1 MTDLRK
7 AAEMALEAL
16 EWHEEQLRQ
25 DNRQTRKAIEA
36 LRQALAQPEQ
46 AEIKQGWDVDTLLDK
61 QEPVAWVEVHDTVNG
76 AYEFHGMNL
85 LPKGRHHL
93 FTAPPSK
100 PINFLV
106 NGTRYKIRH
115 QGYYGCSIVGL
126 PEDLN
131 GQWVALVDATDDK
144 HLQCTAPPS
153 KPWVS
158 LSDERI
164 AEIVREAA
172 KGSAINRDG
181 STSHR
186 VARAIE
192 AASKEL
198 NHG

>member
-1 MTDLRK
+1 MQTEEYSDGYYQGYQDGWD
-7 AAEMALEAL
+7 AALEPA
-16 EWHEEQLRQ
+16 
-25 DNRQTRKAIEA
+25 
-36 LRQALAQPEQ
+36 PPS
-46 AEIKQGWDVDTLLDK
+46 K

-76 AYEFHGMNL
+76 PYEFHGMNL

-126 PEDLN
+126 SEDLN

-153 KPWVS
+153 KPCEITDLLQQKFQSGNNVPV
-158 LSDERI
+158 ERVTI
-164 AEIVREAA
+164 TRSEYEAA
-172 KGSAINRDG
+172 LR
-181 STSHR
+181 
-186 VARAIE
+186 
-192 AASKEL
+192 SK
-198 NHG
+198 NNG